1 MLDRG
6 MSKMNE
12 NSEAQFPSA
21 KEVYHVPVML
31 KEAVDALVTNPSGI
45 YVDCTLG
52 GGGHSREILSRL
64 NSAGRLIVF
73 DQDPQAKINVPADE
87 RVVFVPH
94 NFRHIARFLKLH
106 QIGQVHGVMADLGV
120 SSKQFDDASRGF
132 SIRFDGPLDMRMDPA
147 QPKTAEMVLRDYS
160 QLELHKMFER
170 YGEVTNAKTLAAA
183 IVQQRSM
190 TPFHTIS
197 QFKEALHALVK
208 GNPNKYWAQVFQALR
223 IEVNEELLSLE
234 ALLTQLPDLLLP
246 NARAVIISFHSLE
259 DRMVKRFFKEG
270 SLKEQP
276 DHPFSK
282 EKPTSPFRIITK
294 KPIEPGSAEI
304 KSNPRSRSARMRIAE
319 KK

>member
-1 MLDRG
+1 MLDQD
-6 MSKMNE
+6 MSKLNDR
-12 NSEAQFPSA
+12 
-21 KEVYHVPVML
+21 EVYHVTVML

-64 NSAGRLIVF
+64 DASGRLIVF
-73 DQDPQAKINVPADE
+73 DQDPQAKSNVPTDE

-94 NFRHIARFLKLH
+94 NFRHLARFLKLH
-106 QIGQVHGVMADLGV
+106 QVAQVHGVLADLGV

-147 QPKTAEMVLRDYS
+147 QPKTAEWVLREFS
-160 QLELHKMFER
+160 QEQLHKMLER

-190 TPFHTIS
+190 TPFYTIR
-197 QFKEALHALVK
+197 QFKEALHTCVK

-223 IEVNEELLSLE
+223 IEVNEELLALE
-234 ALLTQLPDLLLP
+234 ELLTQLPDLLLP
-246 NARAVIISFHSLE
+246 GARAVILSFHSLE

-270 SLKEQP
+270 SLQEQP

-282 EKPTSPFRIITK
+282 EKPTSPFRVITK
-294 KPIEPGSAEI
+294 KPIEPGAEEI
-304 KSNPRSRSARMRIAE
+304 KSNSRSRSARLRIAE